1 MDHILYDPTSRTST
15 DGLPLR
21 KYIPSSPRNKTIY
34 LSMLEESEGSLYKI
48 VKHLIYLDSL
58 NEITCTIP
66 NELNNSLPETD
77 LNDEPPPPKKRKHTP
92 KIVSVNPTT
101 LCNSVGID
109 YNTSLN
115 SAKQNR
121 KLYTKFKEQLI
132 SDGAIKWRLHER
144 DLDICAMNDI
154 NPTTGL
160 PLPNSFVHV
169 TCRKQTNGQ
178 NFVTCTCDIYSIIQT
193 AATKNLE
200 ILPR

>member
-1 MDHILYDPTSRTST
+1 M
-15 DGLPLR
+15 
-21 KYIPSSPRNKTIY
+21 
-34 LSMLEESEGSLYKI
+34 
-48 VKHLIYLDSL
+48 
-58 NEITCTIP
+58 
-66 NELNNSLPETD
+66 
-77 LNDEPPPPKKRKHTP
+77 
-92 KIVSVNPTT
+92 
-101 LCNSVGID
+101 GID

-160 PLPNSFVHV
+160 LLPNSFVHV

-178 NFVTCTCDIYSIIQT
+178 NFVTCTCDIYSMIQR

-200 ILPR
+200 ILPGQDTVLDNQLTCMHCRFFNENLTTVHDTFSHPNTAQTKIMEIVKSSFQYMND